1 MVYLDSN
8 VFLYAILY
16 DESSNTK
23 PKRAANILKEVED
36 GKIRGF
42 SSLLTWD
49 EVVWVVWK
57 LYGYEYA
64 LRAGASMLRI
74 PNMAFVGVD
83 ERIILRAHDLV
94 ERHRLKP
101 RDAIHVSTAMLI
113 GEREMVSDDADFD
126 GVKDVERTP
135 L

>member
-8 VFLYAILY
+8 VFLYTILY
-16 DESSNTK
+16 DGSSNPK
-23 PKRAANILKEVED
+23 AKRAAGILREVEE
-36 GKIRGF
+36 GNLKGF

-49 EVVWVVWK
+49 EVVWVVWRTT
-57 LYGYEYA
+57 GYDYA
-64 LRAGASMLRI
+64 LRAGAMLLRI
-74 PNMAFVGVD
+74 PNLSFVGVD
-83 ERIILRAHDLV
+83 EKVILRAQDLV
-94 ERHRLKP
+94 ERHGLKP

-113 GEREMVSDDADFD
+113 GEREIVSDDADLD